1 MKKIIYLIII
11 FNFLLKPYADASI
24 KDNIITNFKNTQNLS
39 FEFKQNINEIV
50 ALGEFGSLEI
60 KISNLPSESN
70 PRTGKISAFSALAT
84 LKKITSNIRVGT

>member
-39 FEFKQNINEIV
+39 FEFKQNINEKTESGKCIIEYRNFFQAIV
-50 ALGEFGSLEI
+50 IPGRRI
-60 KISNLPSESN
+60 W
-70 PRTGKISAFSALAT
+70 
-84 LKKITSNIRVGT
+84 